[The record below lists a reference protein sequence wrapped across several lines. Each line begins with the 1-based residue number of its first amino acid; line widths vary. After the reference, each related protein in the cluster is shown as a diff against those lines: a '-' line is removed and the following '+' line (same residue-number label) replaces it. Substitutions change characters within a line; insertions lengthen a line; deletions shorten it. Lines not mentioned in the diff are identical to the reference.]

1 MTAPRAPY
9 LVTWKRMSLPASMR
23 RPVAA
28 STQLSGE
35 LSSIANDDGSWSDG
49 IDALNSPYTS
59 RPTWSAPTFLTVPAV
74 LHS

>member
-1 MTAPRAPY
+1 
-9 LVTWKRMSLPASMR
+9 MR